1 MIASYFCWLHFLV
14 SLVNLGQRMDC
25 DLTCYSSS
33 FWLLEV
39 GRERAEA
46 EREKPVVAVIQGE
59 MMVVVAAL
67 RNG

>member
-1 MIASYFCWLHFLV
+1 
-14 SLVNLGQRMDC
+14 MD
-25 DLTCYSSS
+25 LLFIES
-33 FWLLEV
+33 FWLLEAR
-39 GRERAEA
+39 RERAEA